1 MALKQETIR
10 LGGFD
15 YVCTALTSRVGLRVA
30 ARITNAL
37 APALAGA
44 GSLEHA
50 TKGTDGEDALDSLGA
65 MLAPVLSNPALSD
78 TLDYLIDTFAACTL
92 VRASGAEEGGAPLAR
107 TLDVQFSD
115 SYDDLLA
122 WLLFSIKLSLS
133 SFFRG
138 ARGLG
143 VLLAQAGQASK
154 SPSSAEKT
162 GQSGA

>member
-50 TKGTDGEDALDSLGA
+50 TKGEPGDADALDSLGA

-92 VRASGAEEGGAPLAR
+92 VRASGAEGGQPLDR
-107 TLDVQFSD
+107 VLDVQFSD

-154 SPSSAEKT
+154 SPISAEKT